1 MKKLPLILAC
11 LIALGTAACNTVK
24 GVGRD
29 TADKRCIFAGGRFPV
44 EKDYGDIFL

>member
-11 LIALGTAACNTVK
+11 LIVLGTAACNTVK

-29 TADKRCIFAGGRFPV
+29 IQKGGEAI
-44 EKDYGDIFL
+44 EKAAQ